1 MTTNRWFWLGKR
13 VGIAEQVEAA
23 LGLSAAMAPA
33 VSAGRGD
40 LVVVDAKVGG
50 DQLGAFGGGHVF
62 GAVRAWKQAGAT
74 VYVVVDADDA
84 VGVEVARFCLADGT
98 LRVSAD
104 GVFDA
109 TVLRPASPARRPATN
124 LLLERLEAQLE
135 ASGQG
140 ASVGQRLLQYE
151 REDSLLHRLQDPETG
166 LFDGA
171 YATLKLD
178 EEWKR
183 AMRFHQPLSLL
194 LLELGPRLVQVPD
207 SERRALLAEASGV
220 FLNECRDI
228 DVLARFSPTVFLFLM
243 PGTGAAGARVL
254 GERILAALRE
264 RLPDD
269 PGLRP
274 AGGLATVPA
283 AEVPDRR
290 TFLTVA
296 ESCLREA
303 RAAGDGTLRAA
314 WQ

>member
-1 MTTNRWFWLGKR
+1 MTKRWFW
-13 VGIAEQVEAA
+13 VGARDGVAAPVAAA
-23 LGLSAAMAPA
+23 LGQPAATSDARSAAA
-33 VSAGRGD
+33 GD
-40 LVVVDAKVGG
+40 LVVIDIGVGG
-50 DQLGAFGGGHVF
+50 SALGSFGVGHVF
-62 GAVRAWKQAGAT
+62 GAVRAWRRAGAS
-74 VYVVVDADDA
+74 VFVALAEDDA
-84 VGVEVARFCLADGT
+84 TGIEIARFCLADGV
-98 LRVSAD
+98 LRIAPDGRVDVSALSP
-104 GVFDA
+104 
-109 TVLRPASPARRPATN
+109 TPAARRPATAG
-124 LLLERLEAQLE
+124 LLERLEAKVE

-140 ASVGQRLLQYE
+140 ESVRQRLLRYE

-194 LLELGPRLVQVPD
+194 LLELGPGLLGLGE

-243 PGTGAAGARVL
+243 PGTGTAGARVL

-269 PGLRP
+269 PSLRP
-274 AGGLATVPA
+274 VGGLATVPA
-283 AEVPDRR
+283 TEIADRR
-290 TFLTVA
+290 AFLMVA
-296 ESCLREA
+296 EACLRDA
-303 RAAGDGTLRAA
+303 RATGESVLRAA